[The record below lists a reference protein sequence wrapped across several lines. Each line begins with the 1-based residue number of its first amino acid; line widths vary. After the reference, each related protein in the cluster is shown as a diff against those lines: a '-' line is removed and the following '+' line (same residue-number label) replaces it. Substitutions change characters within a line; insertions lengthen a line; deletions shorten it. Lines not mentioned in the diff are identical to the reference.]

1 VNTRKLFTYFLHFF
15 HVFFRHLGILC
26 YKLNLR
32 SGKACGELWG
42 ALVAI
47 MVPMHVSSK
56 VGSAGCVLLCC
67 VSLFLTACAAPGYVP
82 VYSASYDIKPSQ
94 PSYKVRKEDTLFSI
108 AWRYQLDYQEL
119 ARINGVVKPFRIYP
133 GQVLLLHPD
142 NVEAFDETKHN
153 NKNTAKNNKSKYD
166 KPKSNKQHVNL
177 GSLGYGS
184 ENNRVKVIHNWVWPA
199 SGKVV
204 PKYASGKKVRRK
216 GLDVL
221 GNYGDPVRAAAN
233 GKIVYSGGGL
243 LGYGNLIIIEHS
255 EEYLSAYAHNSKLLS
270 KESDY
275 VKAGQKIAEVGS
287 SGARRSKLYFEI
299 RRKGVPVDPVRYLP
313 KR

>member
-1 VNTRKLFTYFLHFF
+1 M
-15 HVFFRHLGILC
+15 GILC
-26 YKLNLR
+26 YKLNLC
-32 SGKACGELWG
+32 SGEARGELWG
-42 ALVAI
+42 PLVAI

-94 PSYKVRKEDTLFSI
+94 SSYKVRKEDTLFSI

-119 ARINGVVKPFRIYP
+119 ARINGVAKPFRIYP
-133 GQVLLLHPD
+133 GQVLLLHSD
-142 NVEAFDETKHN
+142 NVKAFDETKHN

-166 KPKSNKQHVNL
+166 KPKSNKQYVNL

-184 ENNRVKVIHNWVWPA
+184 EKTHVKVIRNWVWPA

-243 LGYGNLIIIEHS
+243 LGYGNLIIIEHN

-287 SGARRSKLYFEI
+287 SGTRRSKLYFEI

>member
-1 VNTRKLFTYFLHFF
+1 
-15 HVFFRHLGILC
+15 
-26 YKLNLR
+26 
-32 SGKACGELWG
+32 
-42 ALVAI
+42 
-47 MVPMHVSSK
+47 M
-56 VGSAGCVLLCC
+56 LLCC

-94 PSYKVRKEDTLFSI
+94 SSYKVRKEDTLFSI

-119 ARINGVVKPFRIYP
+119 ARINGVAKPFRIYP
-133 GQVLLLHPD
+133 GQVLLLHSD
-142 NVEAFDETKHN
+142 NVKAFDETKHN

-166 KPKSNKQHVNL
+166 KPKSNKQYVNL

-184 ENNRVKVIHNWVWPA
+184 EKTHVKVIRNWVWPA

-243 LGYGNLIIIEHS
+243 LGYGNLIIIEHN

-287 SGARRSKLYFEI
+287 SGTRRSKLYFEI